1 MKLSIQ
7 NQLLLTVIWLRLDP
21 TYQTLGFLF
30 GVSDTTAGRVIQRWL
45 PVLEAKELHPQ
56 GLGMTRVASRADSRV
71 RRRRWNST
79 AKWRVC
85 ACRW

>member
-45 PVLEAKELHPQ
+45 PVRELRLLVES
-56 GLGMTRVASRADSRV
+56 GGDG
-71 RRRRWNST
+71 
-79 AKWRVC
+79 
-85 ACRW
+85 